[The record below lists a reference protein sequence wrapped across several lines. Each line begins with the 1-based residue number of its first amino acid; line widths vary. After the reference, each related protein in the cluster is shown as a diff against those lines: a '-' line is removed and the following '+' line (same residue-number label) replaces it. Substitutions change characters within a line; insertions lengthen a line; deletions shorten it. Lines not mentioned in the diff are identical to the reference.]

1 MNKIK
6 SIFVSILLIV
16 SILAILNPV
25 SAATLEVGPG
35 KTYTTIGAAIAAANN
50 GDTITVYPATYNEN
64 IVIDKSLTIQGIDK
78 TTTKIRGTAGEIKTV
93 SIKASNVVLKNLTI
107 YNDQRPSDPNPS
119 SAIFLVEIGYHGV
132 SNITLENNI
141 IGPQMAADGTSG
153 GGMAVA
159 IGGVTVPTTNITIK
173 NNEIRDIKGNGCGI
187 FIWAAKAK
195 NGGGVGYNGLVQNVL
210 IENNYIHDIRR
221 TGIESAGNV
230 KDITIKNNTIKNCG
244 GMFIGDVH
252 PKYGNGIA
260 LFKNGTYEVNAPG
273 EDSERRNI
281 LISNNVIQNVSN
293 IGVYLFGSS
302 HDVTIEYNR
311 LTQINK
317 YGIMLDS
324 LAGSDTPDP
333 SQPLPSLKY
342 KQKDDAFSNIKLIR
356 NIFVA
361 NGKNIEIRT
370 TYTPVIVNTL
380 EGSIE
385 KIAKVLGLGKPKPTG
400 EIIEED

>member
-1 MNKIK
+1 MKKIK
-6 SIFVSILLIV
+6 SIMVGVLLIISILTVINPGSAYSIQGAIDAAPVGGTVIV
-16 SILAILNPV
+16 PA
-25 SAATLEVGPG
+25 G
-35 KTYTTIGAAIAAANN
+35 TYT
-50 GDTITVYPATYNEN
+50 EN
-64 IVIDKSLTIQGIDK
+64 IVINKSLTLIGENK
-78 TTTKIRGTAGEIKTV
+78 ETTKIRGTVGTTNTV
-93 SIKASNVVLKNLTI
+93 SIKASNVTLKNLTI
-107 YNDQRPSDPNPS
+107 YNDQRPSGTNPS

-132 SNITLENNI
+132 SNIVLENNI

-159 IGGVTVPTTNITIK
+159 IGGVTVPTTNITIR

-195 NGGGVGYNGLVQNVL
+195 DGAQGYNGLVQNVL

-230 KDITIKNNTIKNCG
+230 KDITIRNNTIKNCG
-244 GMFIGDVH
+244 GMFPGDDH

-281 LISNNVIQNVSN
+281 LISNNVLQNLSN
-293 IGVYLFGSS
+293 IGIYLFGSS

-311 LTQINK
+311 ITKVTK

-324 LAGSDTPDP
+324 LAGPDTPDP
-333 SQPLPSLKY
+333 SVPLPSTKY
-342 KQKDDAFSNIKLIR
+342 KQKDDAFSNIRLIR
-356 NIFVA
+356 NTLGA
-361 NGKNIEIRT
+361 NGKNIELRT
-370 TYTPVIVNTL
+370 TFVPQIVSGPGIANPVD
-380 EGSIE
+380 
-385 KIAKVLGLGKPKPTG
+385 KIWG
-400 EIIEED
+400 IISKNNKKNQDQQ